1 MTLAAK
7 PKQPRPKKCRVC
19 TETYTPSKPLQVV
32 CSPSCALLHA
42 AQKRERERKAL
53 DQIERK
59 AIREAKEKN
68 KPRSAYM
75 KRLRPPSTHGCV
87 SVTPTSRASA
97 VAGIIKGSGT
107 RGTTARSPAARNCAL
122 SR

>member
-42 AQKRERERKAL
+42 AKKRERERKAL
-53 DQIERK
+53 GQVRADFTID
-59 AIREAKEKN
+59 
-68 KPRSAYM
+68 YL
-75 KRLRPPSTHGCV
+75 KRLKRV
-87 SVTPTSRASA
+87 FAEKARRLELRRA
-97 VAGIIKGSGT
+97 VA
-107 RGTTARSPAARNCAL
+107 
-122 SR
+122 